1 MSCNWTA
8 IFFLEP
14 DCHTRPT
21 VSCGL
26 DCDSVALVPFTL
38 MLYVFSTSVKA
49 FVFDSTF
56 AFKSPLKQTLHIMA
70 VALLFCA
77 ITLPIQC
84 TTHWSPFQGCVQCTW
99 HSVILHLF
107 YFWPILHCILRLT
120 LNYLGFF
127 YIISVLPLHP
137 SLKVITVHA
146 GAPLNSYFIPFF
158 RQKCLAAEEK
168 TVFVTLMVPHAA

>member
-1 MSCNWTA
+1 MEWLYFSA
-8 IFFLEP
+8 RPIVIPGPLFLAVSTVIVRLR
-14 DCHTRPT
+14 CHLLW
-21 VSCGL
+21 C
-26 DCDSVALVPFTL
+26 
-38 MLYVFSTSVKA
+38 STSVEA
-49 FVFDSTF
+49 FVFDSRF
-56 AFKSPLKQTLHIMA
+56 VFKSWLKQTVHIMA

-84 TTHWSPFQGCVQCTW
+84 TTYWSPFQGCVQCTW

-120 LNYLGFF
+120 LNYLSFF

-168 TVFVTLMVPHAA
+168 TAFVTLMVPHAA

>member
-8 IFFLEP
+8 ILFREA

-26 DCDSVALVPFTL
+26 DRDSAALLLFTL

-49 FVFDSTF
+49 FAFDSRF
-56 AFKSPLKQTLHIMA
+56 VLKSRLKQTVHIMA
-70 VALLFCA
+70 FALFFCA

-99 HSVILHLF
+99 HSVILHLCF
-107 YFWPILHCILRLT
+107 FGPKLYCILSFT
-120 LNYLGFF
+120 LNYLFLKLYPF
-127 YIISVLPLHP
+127 SHCTLAFRWLLFVQVFLSTAILFRSSDNNAWRLKEQLPP
-137 SLKVITVHA
+137 SL
-146 GAPLNSYFIPFF
+146 
-158 RQKCLAAEEK
+158 
-168 TVFVTLMVPHAA
+168 